1 MTNLNDINDLSTSS
15 ASLFSVGENMPSDE
29 STPLGRQIHNIMSL
43 RLILLRKTRNAEEEQ
58 LVDSILFL
66 FDSYTK
72 AGRSR
77 ADITLML
84 ARDFA
89 FHSIQNQQA
98 QRNQSDQQQFQRPL
112 SVPSM
117 QHLTL
122 GSSLPQQSPPAQVP
136 PMIQFDHSYH
146 GQQNTSQVSF
156 SNMASCSDSDFQQ
169 FSSRR
174 TSGESLLNGY
184 LPSFAMNGGNVIMT
198 EQNYSTPGLNMA
210 RSPTS
215 ESFMGSSNDNSSYND
230 LPMHLANC

>member
-1 MTNLNDINDLSTSS
+1 VPLY
-15 ASLFSVGENMPSDE
+15 FSVGENMPSDE

-43 RLILLRKTRNAEEEQ
+43 RLVLLRKNRNAEEEQ

-66 FDSYTK
+66 FDSYAK

-89 FHSIQNQQA
+89 FHSIQNQQV
-98 QRNQSDQQQFQRPL
+98 QRNQHDQQQFQRLL

-122 GSSLPQQSPPAQVP
+122 GSSLPQQSPPAHHRVP
-136 PMIQFDHSYH
+136 PMIQFNHSHH

-156 SNMASCSDSDFQQ
+156 SNMMSCSDPDFQLN
-169 FSSRR
+169 SRKI
-174 TSGESLLNGY
+174 TGESPLNGY
-184 LPSFAMNGGNVIMT
+184 LPSLPMKGNHVTMT
-198 EQNYSTPGLNMA
+198 EQNYSIPGFNMA

-215 ESFMGSSNDNSSYND
+215 ESFMGSSNDHSSYND
-230 LPMHLANC
+230 PPMHLANC